1 MHEGVQPGRSPD
13 TIERYALSH
22 DHAIRSTRMETAL
35 RASPSGQDAAVLTVP
50 NLARR
55 VPAALAAALIA
66 LCLSGC
72 ATDSP
77 PKHSERLQKAA
88 ALPTFEIDTT
98 AGLWEK
104 TSKVEG
110 YVDEDDKFAGKAKPL
125 DNGLRRISLTGT
137 DLANYLRHLD
147 YHAHG
152 GHGGEA
158 PWSRHR
164 EAESIR
170 MYDEISH
177 KLDSVT
183 RRPPQGDPPLRI
195 VVDDAFL
202 DAKHK

>member
-1 MHEGVQPGRSPD
+1 MHERARRRRLPD
-13 TIERYALSH
+13 TIERYAVSH
-22 DHAIRSTRMETAL
+22 DHAIRSMLVEIVLHAVSTI
-35 RASPSGQDAAVLTVP
+35 QDAAVLTVS
-50 NLARR
+50 NHARR
-55 VPAALAAALIA
+55 LPAALASALVA

-88 ALPTFEIDTT
+88 GLPTFEIDTT

-110 YVDEDDKFAGKAKPL
+110 YVGKEDKFEGKVKPL

-152 GHGGEA
+152 GAGGGA
-158 PWSRHR
+158 PWSRYR

-183 RRPPQGDPPLRI
+183 HRPSQGDPPLRI

>member
-1 MHEGVQPGRSPD
+1 M
-13 TIERYALSH
+13 
-22 DHAIRSTRMETAL
+22 
-35 RASPSGQDAAVLTVP
+35 
-50 NLARR
+50 
-55 VPAALAAALIA
+55 
-66 LCLSGC
+66 
-72 ATDSP
+72 
-77 PKHSERLQKAA
+77 
-88 ALPTFEIDTT
+88 
-98 AGLWEK
+98 
-104 TSKVEG
+104 EG
-110 YVDEDDKFAGKAKPL
+110 YVAEDDKFAGKAKPL

-152 GHGGEA
+152 GAGEGGA
-158 PWSRHR
+158 PWSRYR

-183 RRPPQGDPPLRI
+183 HRPPQGDPPLRI

>member
-1 MHEGVQPGRSPD
+1 MT
-13 TIERYALSH
+13 TIERYAVSH
-22 DHAIRSTRMETAL
+22 GHVIRPTVAETAL
-35 RASPSGQDAAVLTVP
+35 RAAPSGQDAAVLTVS
-50 NLARR
+50 NHARR
-55 VPAALAAALIA
+55 VPAALASALVV

-77 PKHSERLQKAA
+77 PQHSERLQKAA

-104 TSKVEG
+104 TSKVDG
-110 YVDEDDKFAGKAKPL
+110 YVHNEDKFTGKVKPL
-125 DNGLRRISLTGT
+125 DNGLRRVSLTGT

-152 GHGGEA
+152 GQSGSDA
-158 PWSRHR
+158 PWSRYR
-164 EAESIR
+164 EAEAIR

-183 RRPPQGDPPLRI
+183 HRPPQGDPPLRI

-202 DAKHK
+202 NAKHK